1 MNAKHLKKF
10 TEIEDF
16 ATILPTSAD
25 SNTNPIDQKIEIP
38 KALETLAIM
47 DDPSKQTLAIDYSQ
61 QQSAPLIATLES
73 NID

>member
-38 KALETLAIM
+38 KVLETLAIM
-47 DDPSKQTLAIDYSQ
+47 DDPSK
-61 QQSAPLIATLES
+61 
-73 NID
+73 